1 MKIAW
6 WKAVLIGAV
15 LVWALFNAWPRA
27 GRPFLNM
34 SLGLDLRG
42 GSHIVMEVQTNDAVK
57 AEADLIATRIGE
69 KLRKIG
75 LTDARVNATENA
87 GEVVVTNIPAGRTGE
102 VQTALAETTGT
113 NWATSTSGNSI
124 SVRMPD
130 PQADFVRDN
139 AVQQALYTI
148 RNRVDAFGVGEVNI
162 QRLGGEYRNR
172 ILVELPGVEDPT
184 RVKGLIQTQAR
195 LELRG
200 AYYAPDGSGPFQGA
214 TREDVVAALGGA
226 LPTGVEVL
234 PVLEQREAENP
245 LAQGAAPQAEP
256 AERQI
261 ASYMAVE
268 RASVIT
274 GSDLADARR
283 TQGQWGDSVV
293 SFQTQVGAAERFA
306 QFTRA
311 NTGRQMPIVL
321 DDKIISAP
329 VIRTEIGMNG
339 QIEGNFTAESANDLA
354 VQLRAG
360 ALPARVLTIEERTVG
375 PSLGRDSIRS
385 GIRAALIG
393 AAMVCGFMLVY
404 YKLSGLNAMLALFL
418 NVLILAGGMASVGA
432 VLTLPGIAGYA
443 LTVGMAV
450 DASVLIFERIR
461 EELRAG
467 RTIRDAIKKGYEKAF
482 SAIFDSN
489 LTTIVSAAFLLQ
501 YGTGPVRGFA
511 VSLMIGLIAN
521 LFTAVFVSRFVYE
534 LVIGERPVK
543 SLSI

>member
-1 MKIAW
+1 MSS
-6 WKAVLIGAV
+6 
-15 LVWALFNAWPRA
+15 A
-27 GRPFLNM
+27 G
-34 SLGLDLRG
+34 
-42 GSHIVMEVQTNDAVK
+42 
-57 AEADLIATRIGE
+57 
-69 KLRKIG
+69 
-75 LTDARVNATENA
+75 
-87 GEVVVTNIPAGRTGE
+87 
-102 VQTALAETTGT
+102 GT
-113 NWATSTSGNSI
+113 IT
-124 SVRMPD
+124 VRMPD
-130 PQADFVRDN
+130 AQSDFVRDN

-162 QRLGGEYRNR
+162 QRLGGTQRNR

-195 LELRG
+195 LELRS
-200 AYYAPDGSGPFQGA
+200 AYYRQDGAGPFVAA
-214 TREDVVAALGGA
+214 TRDDVVAALGGA
-226 LPTGVEVL
+226 LPAGVEVL
-234 PVLEQREAENP
+234 PVLERQESRAPLGQAPPKPQDAATQRVT
-245 LAQGAAPQAEP
+245 
-256 AERQI
+256 
-261 ASYMAVE
+261 SYMAVE

-283 TQGQWGDSVV
+283 SQGQWGDSVV
-293 SFQTQVGAAERFA
+293 SFQLQVSAAERFA
-306 QFTRA
+306 AFTRA
-311 NTGRQMPIVL
+311 NIGRQMPIVL

-329 VIRTEIGMNG
+329 SIRSEIGMNG
-339 QIEGNFTAESANDLA
+339 QIEGNFTAESSNDLA

-385 GIRAALIG
+385 GVRAALVG
-393 AAMVCGFMLVY
+393 AAMVCTFMLIY
-404 YKLSGLNAMLALFL
+404 YKASGIIAIIALVLNM
-418 NVLILAGGMASVGA
+418 LILAGGMASVGA

-467 RTIRDAIKKGYEKAF
+467 RAVRDAIKKGYEKAF

-489 LTTIVSAAFLLQ
+489 LCTIISAAFLLQ

-511 VSLMIGLIAN
+511 VSLMIGLCAN
-521 LFTAVFVSRFVYE
+521 LFTGVFVSRFIYE
-534 LVIGERPVK
+534 SVIGDRPVK